1 MIGII
6 SDCDQDTGDRGKATL
21 FCSSTG
27 WAFGPVFESRDQASE
42 FLAWL
47 DVDPRSLEDRD
58 LELRYTAYRAARRV
72 RVECQECRGSGQE
85 ADPCDEYPLMCR
97 GCDGYGKRTAVQHA
111 IWLREDDRPMD
122 EPRMPRDD
130 AYFASPPEES
140 ETVDEPRQLC
150 PWCNA
155 DAALNEPHNNKCQ
168 YGRRAERGMAT
179 PGSTPPVRPG
189 HEDPAA

>member
-1 MIGII
+1 
-6 SDCDQDTGDRGKATL
+6 
-21 FCSSTG
+21 
-27 WAFGPVFESRDQASE
+27 
-42 FLAWL
+42 
-47 DVDPRSLEDRD
+47 
-58 LELRYTAYRAARRV
+58 
-72 RVECQECRGSGQE
+72 
-85 ADPCDEYPLMCR
+85 
-97 GCDGYGKRTAVQHA
+97 
-111 IWLREDDRPMD
+111 MD